1 MTNLKVK
8 SEILYSELRNV
19 VKFLAQICF
28 FILENLP
35 KLKRASVAVTLRK
48 VMPRVETNETCSWKV
63 QKKASSS
70 QFDRYLFEGL
80 TNVLSSKRDHFI
92 KCAKRYWKSPIFQN
106 TNIAFPSN
114 FQINTFPVWYTSVSA
129 QIKLVIGGIS
139 IVFEDIKISLGL
151 CISARKDQAKLFK
164 NCNIVFT
171 SRRTF
176 SN

>member
-28 FILENLP
+28 FILENLR
-35 KLKRASVAVTLRK
+35 KLKRASVAVTWRK
-48 VMPRVETNETCSWKV
+48 VMPRVETNELCSWKV

-80 TNVLSSKRDHFI
+80 TNVWSLKRDHFI
-92 KCAKRYWKSPIFQN
+92 KFEVRG
-106 TNIAFPSN
+106 T
-114 FQINTFPVWYTSVSA
+114 WYTSVSA